1 MRVHSATV
9 ISQARNDGTFS
20 PSILLL
26 IKSSFKLLSNTY
38 KSARVMRALRPS
50 TKSPRG
56 SIVPGGV
63 YAGHGIAAT
72 SAKIGGAIHTF
83 GQCAA
88 RKSRRISGAR
98 RLFPLHRK
106 NRRVFRCLEPRSAFC
121 EAERGFSI
129 VIYKGGVPG
138 VYVLMVRTP

>member
-9 ISQARNDGTFS
+9 ISQARNDGAFS

-63 YAGHGIAAT
+63 YAGHGIPPSVQTLVAV
-72 SAKIGGAIHTF
+72 SVPLV
-83 GQCAA
+83 
-88 RKSRRISGAR
+88 SGPPGNPEGFQAHAG
-98 RLFPLHRK
+98 FPLRIK
-106 NRRVFRCLEPRSAFC
+106 NPQ
-121 EAERGFSI
+121 GF
-129 VIYKGGVPG
+129 
-138 VYVLMVRTP
+138 LMP